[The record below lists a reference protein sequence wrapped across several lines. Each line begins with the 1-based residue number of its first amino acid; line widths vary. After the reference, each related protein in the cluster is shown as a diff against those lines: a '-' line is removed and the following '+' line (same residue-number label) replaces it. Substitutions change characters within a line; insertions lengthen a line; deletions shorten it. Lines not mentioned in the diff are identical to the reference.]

1 MSICLSQRVSLGC
14 LMSDRLRASERR
26 GVRRNCPWSQ
36 GGGLT
41 DLFLRYP
48 GLRHKVCVCDK
59 CLTETVECFNNILSF
74 SFIVIFSIF
83 FVNKK
88 YMLH

>member
-1 MSICLSQRVSLGC
+1 MCGVWIDCGPLSGGVSGEI
-14 LMSDRLRASERR
+14 AP
-26 GVRRNCPWSQ
+26 GVREGVSRTSSCAI
-36 GGGLT
+36 LDFVT
-41 DLFLRYP
+41 E
-48 GLRHKVCVCDK
+48 CVCDK

-83 FVNKK
+83 FVNIK